1 MAEKGFP
8 FSNAEKESS
17 SYGERQ
23 LCEEFGCGNRIPEA
37 RVDQSPTTRSTTR
50 PGPPRVRPLL
60 TQHCF
65 FTTAH

>member
-37 RVDQSPTTRSTTR
+37 RVDQTPPPLVRDRHVSTRY
-50 PGPPRVRPLL
+50 
-60 TQHCF
+60 
-65 FTTAH
+65 